1 MTTAR
6 IVDCSSYGMTC
17 AVCNETIIAPT
28 WSEYASKHEVRHFW
42 FYENCGHDVETV
54 INLEKSYE
62 LASFQSD
69 GGRRLRSTSGPR

>member
-42 FYENCGHDVETV
+42 FCENCGHDIETV
-54 INLEKSYE
+54 INL
-62 LASFQSD
+62 ATQSD
-69 GGRRLRSTSGPR
+69 SDLFKSAKYCW